1 MMNVDSAAGDLVAA
15 FAEFDTPT
23 VSDALDRLGIPGQ
36 PVGIRPIDP
45 SFSVCG
51 TAFTVRYV
59 PVDEAR
65 TGSVGD
71 FLDDVPPGSVIVI
84 DNGGR
89 LDATV
94 WGDLMTIVAHRNG
107 VNGTVVDGVSRD
119 SHRAIELDYPI
130 FARSTFMRTGKD
142 RVTVGGINESIGVA
156 GHRVSP
162 GDIVLGDRDGIVVV
176 PSTRSSEVLAATR
189 AIADAESGIRA
200 ALMQG
205 ARLRDARRDFGYHN
219 LQTKQQ

>member
-1 MMNVDSAAGDLVAA
+1 MKPDLAADELVAA
-15 FAEFDTPT
+15 FAELDTSS
-23 VSDALDRLGIPGQ
+23 VSDALDRFGIAGQ

-45 SFSVCG
+45 ASAMCG
-51 TAFTVRYV
+51 VAWTVRYV

-71 FLDDVPPGSVIVI
+71 FLDDVPPGSVIAI

-107 VNGTVVDGVSRD
+107 LHGTIIDGVSRD
-119 SHRAIELDYPI
+119 SKRAVELGYPI

-142 RVTVGGINESIGVA
+142 RVTVGAIGESIGVG
-156 GHRVSP
+156 GHRITP
-162 GDIVLGDRDGIVVV
+162 GDVIVGDRDGIVIV
-176 PSTRSSEVLAATR
+176 PRTRAVEVLEAAQ
-189 AIADAESGIRA
+189 AVANAEERIREGILRG
-200 ALMQG
+200 AL
-205 ARLRDARRDFGYHN
+205 LVDARAEFGYHA
-219 LQTKQQ
+219 LQSEQR